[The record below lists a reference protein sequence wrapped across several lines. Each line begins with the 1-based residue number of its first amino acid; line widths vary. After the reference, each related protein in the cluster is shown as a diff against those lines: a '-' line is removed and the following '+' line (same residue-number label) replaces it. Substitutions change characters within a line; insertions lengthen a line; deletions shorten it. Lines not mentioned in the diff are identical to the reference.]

1 MDPAVPRRIARL
13 QYAAARLP
21 FTLLDERVVARYW
34 DEDALVR
41 SGLERWLGSLD
52 LVAGWL
58 LGDDAVSRRG
68 LALMRLPGDP
78 AQADEPA
85 MEAPAQPVRSAPVP
99 PELRADD
106 QAHAAFW
113 ADDQAPEIPRAE
125 GQAPQ
130 AGPGAASRAVLQA
143 LAEQVDGDPFDL
155 FDRLASQLPGDLQ
168 TALLSG
174 ETASP
179 PLQLDAFYQRVSDLA
194 GVPPDQA
201 KAYTCAVVA
210 TLQEEVVGTPLE
222 ELFAL
227 LPQEYQS
234 LLPEQPHPGEPGDF
248 LRRVQHLGELSSR
261 DEAETAAR
269 LTLSALGDR
278 ISGGQAADLAAA
290 LPGELRPCLEQAAEP
305 AQAFGIEEFLRR
317 IADPQQ
323 TDAHTARRQ
332 AKAVLRAVREYTPGK
347 EIADTM
353 AQLPPELASLLS

>member
-34 DEDALVR
+34 GQDALVR

-85 MEAPAQPVRSAPVP
+85 MEAPAQPARSAPVP

-113 ADDQAPEIPRAE
+113 ADDQAPE
-125 GQAPQ
+125 

-174 ETASP
+174 EAASP

-201 KAYTCAVVA
+201 KAYTRAVVA

-234 LLPEQPHPGEPGDF
+234 LLPEQPHPGEADDF
-248 LRRVQHLGELSSR
+248 LRRVQHLGELSSW

-353 AQLPPELASLLS
+353 AQLPPDLASLLS

>member
-1 MDPAVPRRIARL
+1 VDPAVPRRIARL
-13 QYAAARLP
+13 QYTAARLP

-34 DEDALVR
+34 DQDALVR
-41 SGLERWLGSLD
+41 TGLERWLGSWD
-52 LVAGWL
+52 VVAGWL
-58 LGDDAVSRRG
+58 LGDDALSGRG
-68 LALMRLPGDP
+68 LALMRLPGEP
-78 AQADEPA
+78 AQAGEPA
-85 MEAPAQPVRSAPVP
+85 MEAPAQPAQSAPVP
-99 PELRADD
+99 PELRAGGR
-106 QAHAAFW
+106 
-113 ADDQAPEIPRAE
+113 APEV
-125 GQAPQ
+125 
-130 AGPGAASRAVLQA
+130 GPGAASRAVLQA

-174 ETASP
+174 GAASP
-179 PLQLDAFYQRVSDLA
+179 PLPLDAFYQRVSDLA

-201 KAYTCAVVA
+201 RAHARAVVA

-234 LLPEQPHPGEPGDF
+234 LLPEQPPPGEAGDF
-248 LRRVQHLGELSSR
+248 LRRVQRLGELSSR

-269 LTLSALGDR
+269 LTLSVLGDR

-290 LPGELRPCLEQAAEP
+290 LPGELRPCLEQTAEP

-323 TDAHTARRQ
+323 TDPQTARRQ

-353 AQLPPELASLLS
+353 AQLPPDLASLLS

>member
-34 DEDALVR
+34 DQDALVR
-41 SGLERWLGSLD
+41 TGLERWLGSLD

-78 AQADEPA
+78 AQAGEPA
-85 MEAPAQPVRSAPVP
+85 MEAPEV
-99 PELRADD
+99 
-106 QAHAAFW
+106 
-113 ADDQAPEIPRAE
+113 
-125 GQAPQ
+125 
-130 AGPGAASRAVLQA
+130 GPGAASRAVLQA

-168 TALLSG
+168 TALLSRG
-174 ETASP
+174 AAGP

-201 KAYTCAVVA
+201 KAYTREVVA
-210 TLQEEVVGTPLE
+210 SLQEEVVGTPLE

-234 LLPEQPHPGEPGDF
+234 LLPEQPHLGEVGDF

-290 LPGELRPCLEQAAEP
+290 LPGELRPCLEQTAEP
-305 AQAFGIEEFLRR
+305 AQAFGIDEFLSR
-317 IADPQQ
+317 IAGPQQ
-323 TDAHTARRQ
+323 TDPQTARRQ

-353 AQLPPELASLLS
+353 AQLPPDLVSLLS